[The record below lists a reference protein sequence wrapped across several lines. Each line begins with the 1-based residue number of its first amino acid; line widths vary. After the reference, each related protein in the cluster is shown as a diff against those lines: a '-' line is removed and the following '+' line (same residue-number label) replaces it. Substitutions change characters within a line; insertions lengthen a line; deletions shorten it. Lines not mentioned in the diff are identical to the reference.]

1 MMSPVKK
8 CVEMLLLLGVVCWI
22 VVPGASAEPAAS
34 TPSTAPSVEDF
45 LAWVGDCSAAE
56 GSAEGSAEAP
66 ARFDAAGCTASYNCV
81 HGTIIS
87 CSSPL
92 VGTCIS
98 SGAGCG
104 QVTCNG
110 VTTFC
115 PGRCRT
121 DIHCLSFCGGEGVC
135 DEFGCCDCG

>member
-1 MMSPVKK
+1 MRKLVTIAF
-8 CVEMLLLLGVVCWI
+8 LFGVVCWI
-22 VVPGASAEPAAS
+22 AVPGASAETAAS
-34 TPSTAPSVEDF
+34 TQPTAPSVEDF
-45 LAWVGDCSAAE
+45 LTWAAECSAP
-56 GSAEGSAEAP
+56 EGSAEAP

-81 HGTIIS
+81 HGTIVS

-115 PGRCRT
+115 PGRCRN
-121 DIHCLSFCGGEGVC
+121 DINCLSFCGGEGIC